1 MTNGMTLDEA
11 AEELEISV
19 NTARTHLKHVFHK
32 TGINR
37 QTELIHR
44 IESGPAAL
52 IVNFESRAD

>member
-1 MTNGMTLDEA
+1 
-11 AEELEISV
+11 V

-44 IESGPAAL
+44 IGCGPALLLVRYLPAL
-52 IVNFESRAD
+52 PA